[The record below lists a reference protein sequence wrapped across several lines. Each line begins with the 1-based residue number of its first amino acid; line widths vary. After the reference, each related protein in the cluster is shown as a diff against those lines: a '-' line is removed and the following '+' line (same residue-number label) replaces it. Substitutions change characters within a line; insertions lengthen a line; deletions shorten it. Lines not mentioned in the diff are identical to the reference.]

1 MEKLE
6 QAYYIYT
13 TNFLLFMAEQ
23 EMKFVMDD
31 KALGGNI
38 KRKFKKIM
46 AEVQNFR
53 DELTARGANLDDI
66 FNEFNT
72 DKVNAIHNTMVLM
85 LGMEI
90 EETQDIETY
99 IENLVKKKMEAK
111 NGNDK

>member
-1 MEKLE
+1 MEKIE
-6 QAYYIYT
+6 QAYYIYI
-13 TNFLLFMAEQ
+13 TNFLFYMAEQ
-23 EMKFVMDD
+23 EIKFVIDD
-31 KALGGNI
+31 KNIGGNI
-38 KRKFKKIM
+38 KRRFKKII

-53 DELTARGANLDDI
+53 DELTARGANLNDI

-99 IENLVKKKMEAK
+99 IENIVKKKMEAK

>member
-6 QAYYIYT
+6 QAYYIYI

-46 AEVQNFR
+46 SEVQNFR